1 MNEVFD
7 GVITAL
13 VTPFSRGE
21 VDEVSFV
28 KLLYH
33 QIEGGVSG
41 LVINGTTAES
51 PTLKVDEVKRLF
63 QIAKGEVG
71 NRVRLVVGTGTNSTS
86 ATVEFTQQAEKWGAE
101 AALVVV
107 PYYNRPPQRGLLAH
121 FSTVAKNT
129 KLPVL
134 IYNVPTRTSCSI
146 EMSTVA
152 KLAEEKNIVGIKE
165 ATGKL
170 EFLKDLKAIKRQSET
185 FWLLSGD
192 DATGVEFCARG
203 GHGIISVVSN
213 LIPGPLS
220 ELVKKARNG
229 DSSAGS
235 AYQIFKDLLRWLYI
249 EANPIPAKWALAE
262 MGIIASSEMRLPL
275 VPLEDEHAKGFRTC
289 LQNLKLI

>member
-1 MNEVFD
+1 MNEALE

-13 VTPFSRGE
+13 VTPFSGGV
-21 VDEVSFV
+21 VDETSFV
-28 KLLYH
+28 KLLHH

-51 PTLKVDEVKRLF
+51 PTLRASEVKKLF
-63 QIAKGEVG
+63 QIAKEEVG
-71 NRVRLVVGTGTNSTS
+71 NKIRLIVGTGTNSTA
-86 ATVEFTQQAEKWGAE
+86 ATVELTQQAEKWGAD

-134 IYNVPTRTSCSI
+134 IYNVPTRTSCAI

-165 ATGKL
+165 ATGAL
-170 EFLKDLKAIKRQSET
+170 EVLKDLRAIKKQDT

-192 DATGVEFCARG
+192 DATGVEFCSRG

-213 LIPGPLS
+213 LIPGPLT
-220 ELVKKARNG
+220 ELVNKARSG
-229 DSSAGS
+229 DASANT
-235 AYQIFKDLLRWLYI
+235 AYQKFKDLLRWLYI

-262 MGIIASSEMRLPL
+262 MGIIATSEMRLPL
-275 VPLEDEHAKGFRTC
+275 VTLDEQHVEGFRKC